1 VKEIIEGQVI
11 EVEEGVNTGEFL
23 YPWEEYK
30 DDFFDDFEYLE
41 ARRDFAAMRATKH
54 LWHSSEI
61 EWDPRDHRQPQHPLP
76 TDWRSVAKAII
87 FLAFI
92 LGVAAW
98 VAW

>member
-11 EVEEGVNTGEFL
+11 EVEQEFL

-30 DDFFDDFEYLE
+30 DDFFDDPEYQ
-41 ARRDFAAMRATKH
+41 D
-54 LWHSSEI
+54 EI

-98 VAW
+98 VAL